1 LQKEKRHLNRNSVQA
16 ATAENATAGEN
27 ATDAQNGTAKFVGGS
42 CDPVAPEAACCIARG
57 KSCTNPPNPFDHST
71 LCPTGAVCDA
81 DIQFNPFGGPI
92 LGYCKCQFGN
102 VCSQDGAS
110 CGVALGDPFA
120 KCSGSVTDPIGC
132 CNNQP
137 STCQNPPNPFNLS
150 TACGLGQACDA
161 DTLSGGYG
169 TCKCL
174 AGTCSADGKSCSL

>member
-1 LQKEKRHLNRNSVQA
+1 MSQACRSVKDKPRSECQTEVQA
-16 ATAENATAGEN
+16 SSWNHAGWDGRQTGRQK
-27 ATDAQNGTAKFVGGS
+27 ADV
-42 CDPVAPEAACCIARG
+42 
-57 KSCTNPPNPFDHST
+57 KS
-71 LCPTGAVCDA
+71 LATGAEDRGDRLA
-81 DIQFNPFGGPI
+81 
-92 LGYCKCQFGN
+92 
-102 VCSQDGAS
+102 
-110 CGVALGDPFA
+110 VALGDPFA